1 MQPFP
6 QDYKRWLIDAL
17 IVPLEGAEQHCYYDK
32 KHNHFIAL
40 TTDVFLTF
48 DAVLVYRVNTTYSK
62 KELSAYKDLIE
73 RLRSKDGTII
83 PINKLSLDVRK
94 QVQHQFVKILKG
106 MIEQGGIYHAVDT
119 QDESSTLVLDN
130 LTTLSKDYAQIH
142 NWWWMK
148 FRSEL
153 LDGFVERFLTAHNI
167 DLNTVNVWQ
176 PDEYAGRLTIKVHEL
191 LEKKRWWQV
200 LKWF

>member
-32 KHNHFIAL
+32 KHNRFIAL

-48 DAVLVYRVNTTYSK
+48 DAVLVYRVSTTYSK

-94 QVQHQFVKILKG
+94 QVQHKFLEMLGKIK
-106 MIEQGGIYHAVDT
+106 EQAGIYRAVKA
-119 QDESSTLVLDN
+119 QDETSTLVLDN
-130 LTTLSKDYAQIH
+130 LTEHSKDYAQIH

-148 FRSEL
+148 FRGEL
-153 LDGFVERFLTAHNI
+153 LDGFAERFLESHNI
-167 DLNTVNVWQ
+167 DLRTVYVWHA
-176 PDEYAGRLTIKVHEL
+176 DEYVSRLTVKV
-191 LEKKRWWQV
+191 LEQPKKKPWWQV
-200 LKWF
+200 W